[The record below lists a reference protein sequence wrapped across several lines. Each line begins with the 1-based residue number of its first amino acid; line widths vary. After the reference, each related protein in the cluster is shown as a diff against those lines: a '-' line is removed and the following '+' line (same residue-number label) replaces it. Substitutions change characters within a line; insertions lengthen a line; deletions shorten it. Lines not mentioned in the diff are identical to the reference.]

1 MGDPVGA
8 SVHIR
13 QALAPDGSWMIVE
26 PAADD
31 SVEGNLNPVGRV
43 YYNASTLVCVP
54 NSLSQDVGAALGA
67 QAGPAAIEDVVRRAG
82 FGSFA
87 QVAQTPFNL
96 VFEAR
101 LS

>member
-1 MGDPVGA
+1 
-8 SVHIR
+8 
-13 QALAPDGSWMIVE
+13 MIVE